1 MKVEKA
7 TIIPNSTGS
16 KIGREK
22 NTMREVYRL
31 YIAIVSI
38 HYHSYTNLLA
48 WFTLLFNWTTK
59 TNACVWTCLRRCHTV
74 NLQHINMTSTW
85 LYSLTLN
92 YMFTFFQRSRSKV
105 KVTGVKSSIFAFKPI
120 TQKVFI
126 RFAQKSKFRL
136 NKFSDRSLFQG
147 DLDRSKVKV
156 IAGVKLSKFSKNY
169 LIPQIS
175 LRHSDETSHDYPR

>member
-1 MKVEKA
+1 MNVEKA

-59 TNACVWTCLRRCHTV
+59 TNACVRTCLRRCHTV

-85 LYSLTLN
+85 QHSLTLN
-92 YMFTFFQRSRSKV
+92 YRLTFFQRSRSKV
-105 KVTGVKSSIFAFKPI
+105 KVTGVKSSIFEFNSL

-126 RFAQKSKFRL
+126 RFSQKIQDMSSKVW
-136 NKFSDRSLFQG
+136 DRSLFQD
-147 DLDRSKVKV
+147 DLERTKRKMINS
-156 IAGVKLSKFSKNY
+156 
-169 LIPQIS
+169 
-175 LRHSDETSHDYPR
+175 